1 LHAEM
6 TTIMRNNQKESK
18 RKPNRLDTV
27 KNPLARILVAEDE
40 TSLNDLLQ
48 DALRMNGY
56 EPISAKHGLEAL
68 RLIREQ
74 KPDLVILD
82 INMPQID
89 GFGVIEKLR
98 NENNNVPVIVLTAR
112 DQKDDKSKGFGLGAD
127 DFVTKP
133 FGLEELLMRVNAV
146 LRRSKNIQT
155 SGNLLVVGQVE
166 INTSN
171 YRVKVKS
178 KEIEISPTE
187 FKLLHYLMQHSG
199 RVLTREQ
206 ILSAVWSLDFETDG
220 AILDTYISYL
230 RKKIGDGASI
240 RTVRGVGY
248 QIEEK

>member
-1 LHAEM
+1 
-6 TTIMRNNQKESK
+6 MRTQE
-18 RKPNRLDTV
+18 NRLVTV
-27 KNPLARILVAEDE
+27 TNSLARILVAEDE

-56 EPISAKHGLEAL
+56 ETISAKHGLEAL

-82 INMPQID
+82 INMPQLD

-112 DQKDDKSKGFGLGAD
+112 DQKDDKTIGFGLGAD

-133 FGLEELLMRVNAV
+133 FGLEELLMRVAAV
-146 LRRSKNIQT
+146 LRRSKNTPT
-155 SGNLLVVGQVE
+155 SGNILVIGNISLDV
-166 INTSN
+166 SN
-171 YRVKVKS
+171 YRVSVKD
-178 KEIEISPTE
+178 EVIETSPTE
-187 FKLLHYLMQHSG
+187 FKLLHYLMENMG

-206 ILSAVWSLDFETDG
+206 ILSAVWGLDFATDG
-220 AILDTYISYL
+220 AVLDTYISYL
-230 RKKIGDGASI
+230 RKKIGDNANI

-248 QIEEK
+248 QIESK

>member
-1 LHAEM
+1 LRTQE
-6 TTIMRNNQKESK
+6 
-18 RKPNRLDTV
+18 NRLVTV
-27 KNPLARILVAEDE
+27 TNSLARILVAEDE

-56 EPISAKHGLEAL
+56 ETISAKHGLEAL

-82 INMPQID
+82 INMPQLD

-112 DQKDDKSKGFGLGAD
+112 DQRDDKTIGFGLGAD

-133 FGLEELLMRVNAV
+133 FGLEELLMRVAAV
-146 LRRSKNIQT
+146 LRRSKNTPT
-155 SGNLLVVGQVE
+155 SGNILVIGNISLDV
-166 INTSN
+166 SN
-171 YRVKVKS
+171 YRVSVKDKV
-178 KEIEISPTE
+178 IETSPTE
-187 FKLLHYLMQHSG
+187 FKLLHYLMENMG

-206 ILSAVWSLDFETDG
+206 ILSAVWGLDFATDG
-220 AILDTYISYL
+220 AVLDTYISYL
-230 RKKIGDGASI
+230 RKKIGDNANI

-248 QIEEK
+248 QIESK

>member
-1 LHAEM
+1 
-6 TTIMRNNQKESK
+6 MRTQE
-18 RKPNRLDTV
+18 NRLVTV
-27 KNPLARILVAEDE
+27 TNSLARILVAEDE

-56 EPISAKHGLEAL
+56 ETISAKHGLEAL

-82 INMPQID
+82 INMPQLD

-112 DQKDDKSKGFGLGAD
+112 DQKDDKTIGFGLGAD

-133 FGLEELLMRVNAV
+133 FGLEELLMRVAAV
-146 LRRSKNIQT
+146 LRRSKNT
-155 SGNLLVVGQVE
+155 PTLGNILVIGNISLDVL
-166 INTSN
+166 N
-171 YRVKVKS
+171 YRVSVKD
-178 KEIEISPTE
+178 EVIETSPTE
-187 FKLLHYLMQHSG
+187 FKLLHYLMENMG

-206 ILSAVWSLDFETDG
+206 ILSAVWGLDFATDG
-220 AILDTYISYL
+220 AVLDTYISYL
-230 RKKIGDGASI
+230 RKKLGDNANI

-248 QIEEK
+248 QIESK

>member
-1 LHAEM
+1 
-6 TTIMRNNQKESK
+6 MRTQE
-18 RKPNRLDTV
+18 NRLVTV
-27 KNPLARILVAEDE
+27 TNSLARILVAEDE

-56 EPISAKHGLEAL
+56 ETISAKHGLEAL

-82 INMPQID
+82 INMPQLD

-112 DQKDDKSKGFGLGAD
+112 DQRDDKSIGFGLGAD

-133 FGLEELLMRVNAV
+133 FGLEELLMRVAAV
-146 LRRSKNIQT
+146 LRRSKNTPT
-155 SGNLLVVGQVE
+155 SGNILVSGNISLDV
-166 INTSN
+166 SN
-171 YRVKVKS
+171 YRVSVKD
-178 KEIEISPTE
+178 EVIETSPTE
-187 FKLLHYLMQHSG
+187 FKLLHYLMENMG

-206 ILSAVWSLDFETDG
+206 ILSAVWGLDFATDG
-220 AILDTYISYL
+220 AVLDTYISYL
-230 RKKIGDGASI
+230 RKKLGDNANI

-248 QIEEK
+248 QIESK

>member
-1 LHAEM
+1 
-6 TTIMRNNQKESK
+6 MRTQE
-18 RKPNRLDTV
+18 NRLVTV
-27 KNPLARILVAEDE
+27 TNSLARILVAEDE

-56 EPISAKHGLEAL
+56 ETISAKHGLEAL

-82 INMPQID
+82 INMPQLD

-112 DQKDDKSKGFGLGAD
+112 DQKDDKTIAFCLGSD

-133 FGLEELLMRVNAV
+133 FGLEELLMRVAAV
-146 LRRSKNIQT
+146 LRRSKNTPT
-155 SGNLLVVGQVE
+155 SGNILVIGNISLDV
-166 INTSN
+166 SN
-171 YRVKVKS
+171 YRVSVKD
-178 KEIEISPTE
+178 EVIETSPTE
-187 FKLLHYLMQHSG
+187 FKLLHYLMENMG

-206 ILSAVWSLDFETDG
+206 ILSAVWGLDFATDG
-220 AILDTYISYL
+220 AVLDTYISYL
-230 RKKIGDGASI
+230 RKKIGDNANI

-248 QIEEK
+248 QIESK

>member
-1 LHAEM
+1 LRTQE
-6 TTIMRNNQKESK
+6 
-18 RKPNRLDTV
+18 NRLVTV
-27 KNPLARILVAEDE
+27 TNSLARILVAEDE

-56 EPISAKHGLEAL
+56 ETISAKHGLEAL

-82 INMPQID
+82 INMPQLD

-112 DQKDDKSKGFGLGAD
+112 DQKDDKSIGFGLGAD

-133 FGLEELLMRVNAV
+133 FGLEELLMRVAAV
-146 LRRSKNIQT
+146 LRRSKNTPT
-155 SGNLLVVGQVE
+155 SGNILVIGNISLDV
-166 INTSN
+166 SN
-171 YRVKVKS
+171 YRVSVKD
-178 KEIEISPTE
+178 EVIETSPTE
-187 FKLLHYLMQHSG
+187 FKLLHYLMENMG

-206 ILSAVWSLDFETDG
+206 ILSAVWGLDFATDG
-220 AILDTYISYL
+220 AVLDTYISYL
-230 RKKIGDGASI
+230 RKKIGDNANI

-248 QIEEK
+248 QIESK